1 MDFGASALAAGLL
14 GVALGLVRVVEF
26 LIKRRN
32 GKNGKNGCGGLT
44 SDQEETLKSIATWA
58 TEQRIQAQYTS
69 RDILSMKDETS
80 ATNKKIDILV
90 NSQQRLTDR
99 ISDFIAAVEKD
110 RSR

>member
-32 GKNGKNGCGGLT
+32 GKNGKNGCGG
-44 SDQEETLKSIATWA
+44 KSIATWA